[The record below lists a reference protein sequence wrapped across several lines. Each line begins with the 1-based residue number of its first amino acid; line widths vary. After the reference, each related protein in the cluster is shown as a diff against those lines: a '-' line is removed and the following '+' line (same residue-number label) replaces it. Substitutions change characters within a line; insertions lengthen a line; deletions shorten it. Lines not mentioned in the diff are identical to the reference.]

1 MLKMSTTLKN
11 STMTKIFLE
20 TEAEY
25 DLVKSRG
32 YEPLLPNK
40 HFKLDIRL
48 RERIQKR
55 LFGHCSIGRGS
66 DIMAANER
74 FFRWVWKHKPH
85 YCEECMKPL
94 NGYSAVYCSHIL
106 TRGSHPEMAHDPR
119 NINILCFEH
128 HNQWE
133 NQTTRKKMRI
143 YNSNKIRIKELKD
156 DYIGR
161 NLERDKGV

>member
-1 MLKMSTTLKN
+1 
-11 STMTKIFLE
+11 MTKILLE
-20 TEAEY
+20 TEQEY
-25 DLVKSRG
+25 DLVKSMG

-55 LFGHCSIGRGS
+55 LFGHCVTGRGS

-74 FFRWVWKHKPH
+74 FFRWIWNHKLH

-94 NGYSAVYCSHIL
+94 NGYSAVYCSHII

-128 HNQWE
+128 HNNWE
-133 NQTTRKKMRI
+133 NGNRERMRI
-143 YNSNKIRIKELKD
+143 YPANQRMIKELIN
-156 DYIGR
+156 DYNITR
-161 NLERDKGV
+161 HEQS

>member
-1 MLKMSTTLKN
+1 ME
-11 STMTKIFLE
+11 KILLE
-20 TEAEY
+20 TRPEY

-40 HFKLDIRL
+40 YFRLDIRL
-48 RERIQKR
+48 REQIQKQ
-55 LFGHCSIGRGS
+55 LFGHCVIGRGS

-74 FFRWVWKHKPH
+74 FFKWVWEHKPH

-94 NGYSAVYCSHIL
+94 RGYSAVYCSHII
-106 TRGSHPEMAHDPR
+106 TRGSHPEIAHDPR

-133 NQTTRKKMRI
+133 NGKRERMRI
-143 YNSNKIRIKELKD
+143 FPGNEKIIKELMQ
-156 DYIGR
+156 DY
-161 NLERDKGV
+161 NVERKEVTSGSKTSY